1 MEVFVTIAF
10 LIVLVLI
17 LKKNQPAIPWKDKLK
32 PSKGVIVFLVVLI
45 IIGYSLVILVM
56 SGKYVEL

>member
-1 MEVFVTIAF
+1 MVVFVIAF
-10 LIVLVLI
+10 LIVLVLL
-17 LKKNQPAIPWKDKLK
+17 LKNNQPAVPWKDKLK